1 MISSQ
6 VGLWEK
12 GEFVEWVSPP
22 VNPLATL
29 QFCQQFEQNEEEY
42 NGVYALMIARRL
54 PKLPYGVQD
63 DHPRVKP
70 IIERI
75 RQEGGSLVARDTYEE
90 TKDELAAKEPSLE
103 LMVRDMRS
111 ARDAMA
117 EHAEL
122 VKRSQQV
129 VDTASM
135 QVEALLKKKRTL
147 VQTENKFWDDDVHK
161 TRDAFAAAVRKVQA
175 LELRD
180 FFVIRYF
187 PEPPPLLEKVLRA
200 ACILTSEQETWKA
213 AQLLLSSS
221 QINADEGDQE
231 ALTVV
236 YDIKLQYKL
245 AHYDVWNYARNNLL
259 LSRIAG
265 ILVDPRF
272 KPDHHHIKSYGQA
285 LPCIVAWVRA
295 AYAYVQRCADIA
307 HTRDELSA
315 VEDLIE
321 DAKRK
326 QKTAED
332 EMQEAVEEFES
343 KRNQLE
349 ETERQGARASR
360 EVERL
365 RKMILRCEAM
375 IEEYHSDEEEPPE
388 DYYLALDG
396 DANVK
401 DDHLVQIVLD
411 EVCDSAWKLHLN
423 LTWWRRWRRRDVTP
437 PRRRR
442 RGCMSVYASRERVA
456 TVSVPHRSVPGS
468 RRISRS
474 L

>member
-1 MISSQ
+1 MPRHRRASPPSDE
-6 VGLWEK
+6 VVGGLWSKFELIRTTSGPSPRRV
-12 GEFVEWVSPP
+12 GERARGRRDGVE
-22 VNPLATL
+22 AT
-29 QFCQQFEQNEEEY
+29 
-42 NGVYALMIARRL
+42 
-54 PKLPYGVQD
+54 P
-63 DHPRVKP
+63 HH
-70 IIERI
+70 
-75 RQEGGSLVARDTYEE
+75 
-90 TKDELAAKEPSLE
+90 
-103 LMVRDMRS
+103 
-111 ARDAMA
+111 RDAVA
-117 EHAEL
+117 GAVRE
-122 VKRSQQV
+122 
-129 VDTASM
+129 SM
-135 QVEALLKKKRTL
+135 SSTRR
-147 VQTENKFWDDDVHK
+147 
-161 TRDAFAAAVRKVQA
+161 RDAFAEAVRKIQA

-245 AHYDVWNYARNNLL
+245 SHYDVWKYARNNLL

-285 LPCIVAWVRA
+285 LPRIVEWVRA

-307 HTRDELSA
+307 HTRDELSRVRVEISPLYAIVCSMAERRGRSTRPNGLVDGVKAAQNSRVDVPTGA

-326 QKTAED
+326 QKMAED
-332 EMQEAVEEFES
+332 EKTEAVDEFES

-365 RKMILRCEAM
+365 RKMILQCEAM

-411 EVCDSAWKLHLN
+411 EVCDSAWRLYFN
-423 LTWWRRWRRRDVTP
+423 VAWSPRWRRSD
-437 PRRRR
+437 
-442 RGCMSVYASRERVA
+442 G
-456 TVSVPHRSVPGS
+456 VS
-468 RRISRS
+468 
-474 L
+474 

>member
-1 MISSQ
+1 MSERTRS
-6 VGLWEK
+6 
-12 GEFVEWVSPP
+12 
-22 VNPLATL
+22 
-29 QFCQQFEQNEEEY
+29 
-42 NGVYALMIARRL
+42 RRW
-54 PKLPYGVQD
+54 
-63 DHPRVKP
+63 
-70 IIERI
+70 
-75 RQEGGSLVARDTYEE
+75 RQ
-90 TKDELAAKEPSLE
+90 
-103 LMVRDMRS
+103 
-111 ARDAMA
+111 RDAMPPWPS
-117 EHAEL
+117 ESL
-122 VKRSQQV
+122 
-129 VDTASM
+129 DTFP
-135 QVEALLKKKRTL
+135 RR
-147 VQTENKFWDDDVHK
+147 
-161 TRDAFAAAVRKVQA
+161 RDAFAAAVRKVQA

-332 EMQEAVEEFES
+332 EMKEAVEEFES

-423 LTWWRRWRRRDVTP
+423 LTRSRRWRRRDVTP